1 MMKEIMMMIMKL
13 QKIMNRND
21 YYLAE
26 ELAYIAEQNLSEVME
41 QLEGSVFEKVEYE
54 GETFYGLE

>member
-1 MMKEIMMMIMKL
+1 MMMIMKL
-13 QKIMNRND
+13 QKIMNRDD